1 MGSADSHVGAGDGR
15 PMSPPRRPLVID
27 LSDGQTRDAA
37 RSAVADRSASSPP
50 SVPRIGPGAAANMG
64 AAPRTALAAD
74 ELVVL
79 PEPGAAPVPVPSRGA
94 RGKGSEGWLGRY
106 GVQPLLLA
114 CDLAAVAMG
123 AAVVGGIGRVH
134 LVFAVVLIALF
145 STAHLYRSRLS
156 MSLLDDAPR
165 LAGRWFAAAAITIL
179 VQAAFTQ
186 LYWDLVRVKWEIVA
200 AAAVTLGLV
209 LVLRAVGYS
218 VVRTLR
224 RQRRVRH
231 RTLILGAGRVGAQ
244 LADIL
249 LDHPEYGLHP
259 IGFLDSD
266 PWLGPKELPLPIL
279 GGTDGLYHVLTD
291 HDVNNVVVAFGSMRE
306 SALVDVIRT
315 CDRLDTEIFLVPR
328 LFELHHVSD
337 DMDTVW
343 GMPLV
348 RLRRAARRSRG
359 WQVKRAFD
367 VLVSTV
373 ALVVLSPILLL
384 AAIAVRLEGGPG
396 IIFRQ
401 ERVGVDGRRFQV
413 MKFRSLRPVDET
425 ESQTNWNIA
434 HDGRLGPVGRFL
446 RKSSIDE
453 LPQLI
458 NILKGEM
465 SMVGP
470 RPERPHFVDQ
480 FCEAYPRYVARH
492 RVPSGLTGWA
502 QINGLRGDTSIA
514 DRARFDNYYIEN
526 WSLWLDVK
534 IMLRTVGSVF
544 RGAGG

>member
-1 MGSADSHVGAGDGR
+1 MGTTDSNVGSEEGPSVSGR
-15 PMSPPRRPLVID
+15 HLMID
-27 LSDGQTRDAA
+27 LTGAPQ
-37 RSAVADRSASSPP
+37 
-50 SVPRIGPGAAANMG
+50 PGAVLRSGPNGEGPAATSTPYRPAAG
-64 AAPRTALAAD
+64 TGSVTAPAPRTTGAD
-74 ELVVL
+74 ELVLL
-79 PEPGAAPVPVPSRGA
+79 PEPGAAPAPPPSLRA
-94 RGKGSEGWLGRY
+94 RRREDWLGRY
-106 GVQPLLLA
+106 GVQPLLVT
-114 CDLAAVAMG
+114 CDLLAVL
-123 AAVVGGIGRVH
+123 VGGLAIGAVGRVN
-134 LVFAVVLIALF
+134 LVFAAVLIGLF
-145 STAHLYRSRLS
+145 SLAHLYRSRLS
-156 MSLLDDAPR
+156 MSLLDDAPQ
-165 LAGRWFAAAAITIL
+165 LVGRWLAAVAITSL
-179 VQAAFTQ
+179 FQAAFTQ
-186 LYWDLVRVKWEIVA
+186 LRWDLVLVKWNVVG
-200 AAAVTLGLV
+200 AAAVSLV
-209 LVLRAVGYS
+209 LLLAFRAVGYA
-218 VVRTLR
+218 VVRSLR
-224 RQRRVRH
+224 RSRRVVH

-244 LADIL
+244 IADIL

-279 GGTDGLYHVLTD
+279 GGTDALYHVLTD
-291 HDVNNVVVAFGSMRE
+291 HNVNNVVVAFGSMRE
-306 SALVDVIRT
+306 SAMVDVIRT
-315 CDRLDTEIFLVPR
+315 CDRLDTEIFMVPR

-367 VLVSTV
+367 LLVSSV
-373 ALVVLSPILLL
+373 ALILLSPIMLI
-384 AAIAVRLEGGPG
+384 AALAVRLEGGPG

-401 ERVGVDGRRFQV
+401 ERVGVDGRRFYV
-413 MKFRSLRPVDET
+413 MKFRSLKPVDET
-425 ESQTNWNIA
+425 ESQTNWNVA
-434 HDGRLGPVGRFL
+434 HDDRLGPVGRFL
-446 RKSSIDE
+446 RKSSVDE

-465 SMVGP
+465 SLVGP

-526 WSLWLDVK
+526 WSLWFDVK
-534 IMLRTVGSVF
+534 IMLRTVGSVI
-544 RGAGG
+544 RGDGG